1 VYNWTR
7 PNPLPVLLPWLAIL
21 GLLLLKPNRCAQA
34 WWIWVPVGC
43 VAGVGALSALEVE
56 FMPSAVLQMFGGIL
70 AAAGFGLA
78 AVWLIAGYLGWKH
91 RAVAWVGMVVALGGF
106 SLLAALIRQGLEGIG
121 PDMLPGLITL
131 AVGAVVIPLAV
142 TLAGLF
148 CRGRYSPLRICL
160 WVAAVLVGIWLLVIG
175 PFFITAMIFN
185 PGDVPLLALVGV
197 VLSAAGGSFA
207 VLLPFLILSFTN
219 AFYRERLKD
228 LLHLGRE
235 AAPPPIAPFTQPP
248 RLLEVEP

>member
-1 VYNWTR
+1 M
-7 PNPLPVLLPWLAIL
+7 LLPWLGI
-21 GLLLLKPNRCAQA
+21 LLLLMLKPNRCAQA

-43 VAGVGALSALEVE
+43 VAGVGALSALDVE
-56 FMPSAVLQMFGGIL
+56 FMPSAVLEMFGGIL
-70 AAAGFGLA
+70 AAVGFGLA

-91 RAVAWVGMVVALGGF
+91 RAVAWAGMVAALGSF

-121 PDMLPGLITL
+121 PDVLPGLI
-131 AVGAVVIPLAV
+131 AVAAGAVVIPLAI

-148 CRGRYSPLRICL
+148 CRGRYGPLRICL
-160 WVAAVLVGIWLLVIG
+160 WVAAALVAIWLLVIG
-175 PFFITAMIFN
+175 PFFIAAMIFN
-185 PGDVPLLALVGV
+185 PGDVPLLALVSV
-197 VLSAAGGSFA
+197 VLSVAGGSFA
-207 VLLPFLILSFTN
+207 VLLPFLVLSFTN

-235 AAPPPIAPFTQPP
+235 AAPPVIAPVTAAP

>member
-1 VYNWTR
+1 
-7 PNPLPVLLPWLAIL
+7 VLLPWLGI
-21 GLLLLKPNRCAQA
+21 LLLLMLKPNRCAQA

-43 VAGVGALSALEVE
+43 VAGVGALSALELE
-56 FMPSAVLQMFGGIL
+56 FMPAAVLEMFGGVV
-70 AAAGFGLA
+70 AAVGFGLA

-91 RAVAWVGMVVALGGF
+91 RVVAWTGMVVALGGF
-106 SLLAALIRQGLEGIG
+106 SLLVALIRHGLEGIG

-160 WVAAVLVGIWLLVIG
+160 WVALVLVATWLLVVG
-175 PFFITAMIFN
+175 PFFIAAMIFN
-185 PGDVPLLALVGV
+185 PGDVPLIALVGV

-228 LLHLGRE
+228 LLHLGRQ
-235 AAPPPIAPFTQPP
+235 AGPPAIPPLPQPP